1 MLSSSGTRNISASLD
16 QSAVG
21 TVAVPMPE
29 PARRRDAPSQSPAA
43 STNWQGIELQVF
55 ADLDAI
61 EAEWK
66 EFERKA
72 DCTVFQSFG
81 WLSKWQHHIGTL
93 HGASPAILLGREADG
108 HLIFI
113 MQFAIESRGP
123 IRRLTWLGSELC
135 DYNAPLLA
143 RRLLAA
149 SRRHALR

>member
-1 MLSSSGTRNISASLD
+1 MS
-16 QSAVG
+16 
-21 TVAVPMPE
+21 E
-29 PARRRDAPSQSPAA
+29 PARRSDAPSQPPSA

-81 WLSKWQHHIGTL
+81 WLSKWQQHIGTL
-93 HGASPAILLGREADG
+93 HGASPAIVLGREADG

-113 MQFAIESRGP
+113 MQFAIESRGTDP
-123 IRRLTWLGSELC
+123 P
-135 DYNAPLLA
+135 AHLA
-143 RRLLAA
+143 RLGTVRLQRAAACSRLLAA